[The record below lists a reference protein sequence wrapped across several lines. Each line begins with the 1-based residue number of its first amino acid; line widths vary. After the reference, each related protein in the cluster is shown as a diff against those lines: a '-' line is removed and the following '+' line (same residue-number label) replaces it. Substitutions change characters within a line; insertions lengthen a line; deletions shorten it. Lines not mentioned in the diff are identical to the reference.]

1 MSLDGRFRNAGQ
13 RGNLGLRLASRE
25 LQKLD
30 NAENPKP
37 ETTGLPPDYVRAVTA
52 ALGSWPDKPL
62 SPEELDRKLGDDL
75 KLAADRH
82 GMTVKQILQ
91 TLLATFAS
99 LDSESEIESEE
110 MYELKTILETLLA
123 SFWRET
129 QIPA

>member
-1 MSLDGRFRNAGQ
+1 
-13 RGNLGLRLASRE
+13 LRLASRE

-110 MYELKTILETLLA
+110 MYEPENNSGNATSDEAEERAIGDGD
-123 SFWRET
+123 RG
-129 QIPA
+129 